1 METSALLKKY
11 NVAAPRYTSYPTV
24 PYWENERF
32 SSEKWLHELQ
42 KSFKAS
48 NGAAISLYI
57 HLPFCESLCT
67 YCGCN
72 TRITKN
78 HNVELP
84 YLNSVIKEWEM
95 YCQVLG
101 EKPEI
106 KEIHLGGG
114 TPTFFSPENLEQ
126 LINGIVGETASTIT
140 CSFEGHPDNT
150 TSRHLETLFK
160 LGFKRLS
167 LGIQDFDPKVQL
179 MINRFQTT
187 DQVAE
192 LTATARA
199 IGYESI
205 NFDLIYGLPAQTING
220 LSDTITEVIK
230 LKPDRIAFYSYA
242 HVPWMK
248 AGQRHYTEADIPKGN
263 NKFALYQMGRNR
275 LIAAGYEEIGMDH
288 FALKTDLLF
297 KASKNQELHR
307 NFMGYTH
314 QSTEILIGLGVSS
327 ISDCG
332 TAFSQ
337 NAKTVEAYLDT
348 IDKGFLSIE
357 KGHILDEA
365 DLAIRNH
372 ILNLMCKHSTSFP
385 DQIPAAIEQRLQ
397 PLLND
402 GLVIVEGKEIKITAL
417 GNAFLRNI
425 CMAFDERLWQKQPQT
440 SLFSTAV

>member
-1 METSALLKKY
+1 METSALLQKY
-11 NVAAPRYTSYPTV
+11 NIAAPRYTSYPTV
-24 PYWENERF
+24 PYWENEHF
-32 SSEKWLHELQ
+32 SRDRWLQ
-42 KSFKAS
+42 AIKQSFKAS
-48 NGAAISLYI
+48 NGTAISLYV

-84 YLNSVIKEWEM
+84 YINSVIKEWEM

-101 EKPEI
+101 EKPKI

-114 TPTFFSPENLEQ
+114 TPTFFSPENLQ
-126 LINGIVGETASTIT
+126 RLITGIVGEPSSTIT

-150 TSRHLETLFK
+150 TSRHLDTLYG

-187 DQVAE
+187 DQVAK
-192 LTATARA
+192 LTAEART

-205 NFDLIYGLPAQTING
+205 NFDLIYGLPGQTLNG
-220 LSDTITEVIK
+220 LSDTITEVIR

-248 AGQRHYTEADIPKGN
+248 AGQRHYTEADLPQGN
-263 NKFALYQMGRNR
+263 NKFALYQMGRDR
-275 LIAAGYEEIGMDH
+275 LIAAGYQEIGMDH
-288 FALKTDLLF
+288 FALKTDLLYQ
-297 KASKNQELHR
+297 ASKNHELHR

-337 NAKTVEAYLDT
+337 NAKTVEAYVDT
-348 IDKGFLSIE
+348 INKGHLSIE
-357 KGHILDEA
+357 KGHILDEV
-365 DLAIRNH
+365 DLAIRKH

-385 DQIPAAIEQRLQ
+385 DQIPPAIEQRLQ

-402 GLVIVEGKEIKITAL
+402 GLVVVEEREIKITEM
-417 GNAFLRNI
+417 GKAFLRNI